1 MKKRKEHHL
10 NDDISIKYQKR
21 RDARF
26 CRSRSPLCS
35 CSRPVINRGADL
47 QPVLRQLTQR
57 RLAPSSLANIMP
69 QLPRLRV
76 HQQQIRSTSGLEPSP
91 VHISSRPFVGWA
103 AGSTADLAPAGAV
116 AARCIITSRHRTEDA
131 ATTGPAARAR
141 ERYGLRSQ
149 LKSAATAGLSW
160 AGPDR
165 GTDSRPRDSWRGGSR
180 CQQAALGRLSIE
192 DPGAVEASPSVRACN
207 HKCHHVFVKQCDGVL
222 CVRVE
227 ILL

>member
-1 MKKRKEHHL
+1 MAARASSVTL
-10 NDDISIKYQKR
+10 V
-21 RDARF
+21 DAR
-26 CRSRSPLCS
+26 
-35 CSRPVINRGADL
+35 
-47 QPVLRQLTQR
+47 
-57 RLAPSSLANIMP
+57 P
-69 QLPRLRV
+69 QLPRLRD
-76 HQQQIRSTSGLEPSP
+76 HQQQIRSTSGPEPSP
-91 VHISSRPFVGWA
+91 VYISSRPFVGWA

-131 ATTGPAARAR
+131 ATTGPAARAP

-192 DPGAVEASPSVRACN
+192 DPGAVEALPSVRVCK

-222 CVRVE
+222 CPRENFVIKYVACIIITESFIRNSSR
-227 ILL
+227 